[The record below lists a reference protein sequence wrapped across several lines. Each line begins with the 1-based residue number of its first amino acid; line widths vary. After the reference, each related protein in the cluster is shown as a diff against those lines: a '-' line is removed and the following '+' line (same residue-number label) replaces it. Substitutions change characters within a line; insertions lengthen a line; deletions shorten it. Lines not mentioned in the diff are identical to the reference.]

1 LLQIGEKIMSQVVEH
16 FLQAELSLIGYA
28 RLTVGEP
35 NQTELIKVGLSPSR
49 AVDFAT
55 NWSIVDQY
63 NEPSTGLS
71 ATVFEEVASGRRYL
85 AIRGTQP
92 SGADLTADGLLALGL
107 PSDLNPQFISL
118 KTKIDSWLADGT
130 LNSFFTVTGHSL
142 GGYLAAAVKQ
152 TYAQVSDAYLFN
164 APGISSVFGNLAD
177 ALAGVLGLSSAPTG
191 NIWNVRGSE
200 GLSVI
205 AGLGYQLG
213 TAISIQ
219 TEAAS
224 NPLNNHSIVGLT
236 DALAIRSLYSRLVP
250 SASEEQLSAVVD
262 ASGAVSGHTL
272 ENALDA
278 MRRIFMGAAV
288 IETPL
293 GDRDA
298 FHAHL
303 HELQN
308 SAAFTSLAGT
318 VQLVPL
324 TGFTAGQ
331 IAQLSK
337 GNDAQ
342 GLASRYALAALN
354 PFVLNGADYSA
365 FNMDGELSLYDPI
378 TETGAMSDQY
388 LADRAALL
396 ARKLW
401 FSTEDI
407 SSVDTSVV
415 FDSNNHPF
423 QNESAYFEDAS
434 SGYRIQQ
441 GGLFNNTR
449 HYYFGGE
456 ADDTHAGA
464 HFSDSLYGGAGADS
478 LNGNGGNDH
487 LEGGSG
493 YDTYLVKPG
502 DGYDTILDCD
512 GLGVVQFGTIQ
523 VLGSIDL
530 DPSDWLR
537 IHGSN
542 TWVDRRNNITYI
554 KRVVAGETQLL
565 IRKGDATLLVRGWSD
580 NELGIALGEGGA
592 PALPVTTSAM
602 TGDLMPLD
610 TDPHADGV
618 QVDYDIHHN
627 LVTEEA
633 VEAKQDVLYGSSG
646 NDHIQGRA
654 GTDYLAG
661 KEGDDL
667 LEGGVGDDVLLGSA
681 GNDTLRG
688 DQGNDILLG
697 DHDLAVVDSYDL
709 TKDASLLVKRLETES
724 DGVIDYQ
731 WQISIDSILPEGG
744 DDVIDGGDGDD
755 LILAGGGDDI
765 VHGGESNDIVFGGQ
779 GADIIL
785 GQSGNDVLFGNA
797 GYGHLTEDGNDYID
811 GGQGD
816 DQLWGAGGSD
826 VLVGGAGSDIL
837 FGDGNGTLP
846 EDEGDDVLIG
856 GDGDDALWGHG
867 GNDLLLGEAGDDRI
881 DGGDGDDVLDGGDGA
896 DYLMGGEG
904 NDTYLNVAGED
915 TVHDNDGDNTLQLA
929 ANGIGAAGFSASAQ
943 TDGSDTQYMQVQI
956 ALDSGGALMVNN
968 PFAATGN
975 TLLQFNTGEELDL
988 ETLIGERLNT
998 PLNLVNDDSGGRL
1011 YGGAEADLLTGAA
1024 GDDTLL
1030 GHGGGDTITGMAGK
1044 DLLFGGGGSDTL
1056 LGGDGDD
1063 TLVGGAGSDFLVGG
1077 AGDDVYTLDATSGE
1091 DTLLDSE
1098 GRNVIRFSANVVP
1111 GNLLASHSL
1120 IAGTPSLR
1128 LLHGSDLLA
1137 TIKGG
1142 VQQYRFEF
1150 AGVTMSAAEF
1160 IGTYSDVP
1168 VSSFGENGDYHL
1180 FGGRASDAL
1189 HGYDGGDCLYGGRDQ
1204 DDLFGGDGD
1213 DTLDGGPGNDLL
1225 TGEGGDDTYVFGRD
1239 SGHDTIQWQG
1249 NVAAGDRIVF
1259 GAGIRQ
1265 DDLFYAR
1272 TSDQSLLITIDGAD
1286 ASLTL
1291 VGWFGTGTRP
1301 IRFEFEDESPLE
1313 LAQLTA
1319 LEASPIAGTSG
1330 NDYLTGTEFPDR
1342 LLGGDGSDMLY
1353 GGAGGD
1359 LLEGGPGHD
1368 VYVMRPGHPNGAG
1381 GTDSVAELAGEASL
1395 IRVEGSRLGDLT
1407 HRQEGNDLVVS
1418 ILGADAGLRL
1428 IDYYTLDHAWTIEDH
1443 TGAREILDV
1452 VLMDNEARRTEMG
1465 ADTLLEE
1472 TFVSGWRSWLSG
1484 KQLAEGNVIQ
1494 HENGVI
1500 ERLPEIELNY
1510 SNYQYIP
1517 LIGTQYKNE
1526 SAYADVDGWKLTT
1539 IGEQHLNLDDGLS
1552 LIQLDGANGGDA
1564 FVEGFQTSGY
1574 SSIWNVTVN
1583 DWRVSHEFDGSPI
1596 YAYETKYFSEKLVL
1610 TEELSGINFGPGV
1623 SLYPSG
1629 EPDEYWRV
1637 WSEEVPVL
1645 QGTEIYAGTSA
1656 TPTVFALSP
1665 GSSPLTD
1672 ALALGRVAHA
1682 GGALPGILT
1691 QEVYRQEELI
1701 LLSRI
1706 NGGRGDDELIF
1717 NGRPGQA
1724 YVIHGGEGDD
1734 FLGADVNEGEIL
1746 YIDIPQP
1753 GGYLDGGAGND
1764 LLMGGQGD
1772 DFLIGGTGR
1781 NHLRGGDGSDRYVI
1795 TGSGVDLVNPVSSRR
1810 SAWWVAPWDFA
1821 RDVIDLPAA
1830 LSSQGL
1836 TTVFGQA
1843 IVSGLVTPTI
1853 DLIWDGETRV
1863 KVALPRISGLDGMQQ
1878 NHDPVSLRFAD
1889 GGSAQLGDLLATS
1902 PSSESYA
1909 YYAGRT
1915 RVALSS
1921 SSGSLSGEGADN
1933 MFVVL
1938 GSGVTEVTTGV
1949 GSNQL
1954 QAINAGSRI
1963 HLALA
1968 TGSETW
1974 LGYDDYF
1981 SDRTTRANI
1990 RVIGSHAA
1998 ELHLTLPDLQ
2008 ALQGFRLGRDGQD
2021 LVLLQQNATPLNE
2034 AWSRELRFDNWFSEP
2049 AIHQVEFRTNVHDE
2063 TIGEYR
2069 TAFLSLQAWVDHLA
2083 MLTAGS
2089 NAEDSWIP
2097 LGELDWRIAEVAAT
2111 WGDYLHAG
2119 LEDADDGDGMHWLA
2133 PKAIVDFSPGMG
2145 RVTAKAY
2152 DAIRVA
2158 EAFAPASL
2166 VFTKSDSDLLVST
2179 AGGME
2184 ALLLKGW
2191 YLRDDGPEAWFANGD
2206 TLSFT
2211 ELSLMAGT
2219 MTGTSDPDQL
2229 SAPDEHGWTLLGLGG
2244 DDELVGNTGADML
2257 AGGLG
2262 ADGMS
2267 GGKGDDLYYVDDAG
2281 DNLVEL
2287 ADQGFDSVISSVSFR
2302 LPAQIEAM
2310 HLEGQG
2316 DLNATGN
2323 ALDNVL
2329 TGNDGANTLNGG
2341 QGADTMSGG
2350 LGNDLYIVENA
2361 GDSIVEEAN
2370 SGVDHVR
2377 ASVDY
2382 VLPGQVEHL
2391 TLTGADAIMGAG
2403 NELDNVL
2410 LGNRNSNVLAG
2421 GGGSDLLNG
2430 RAGEDSMRG
2439 GPGDDTYIV
2448 DDTGDTLLEEAGQ
2461 GVDLVKASVDFVL
2474 PANVENLTLTGIASV
2489 IGTGNALD
2497 NILLG
2502 NGRENYLSGL
2512 DGNDLLRGRG
2522 GNDILQSGS
2531 GNDFL
2536 YGGGT
2541 VANLLDAGAGDDLLS
2556 GGSGN
2561 DLFIGGRGN
2570 DMIMTGSGADIIA
2583 FNRGDGLD
2591 IVSAGATADDTL
2603 SLGGGIGAEQ
2613 LSLTKS
2619 GNDLVLDTSEGDA
2632 IVFTNWYRGK
2642 ASIATLQL
2650 LIEDSLYFQPG
2661 GDDPL
2666 RDNKVERFDFSGMV
2680 AAFDS
2685 ARAAQPGLTSWTLAQ
2700 ALADFHVS
2708 GSDAEAMGGD
2718 IGFHYGRHGKLGGI
2732 GLAAG
2737 QSILSEAPFGM
2748 TPQAFLPS
2756 AELQHGP
2763 VRLI

>member
-1 LLQIGEKIMSQVVEH
+1 MIGFAEH
-16 FLQAELSLIGYA
+16 YRQAELSLAAYA
-28 RLTVGEP
+28 NLTKGIPDTQALEGEG
-35 NQTELIKVGLSPSR
+35 NGFSPAQS
-49 AVDFAT
+49 AHFAST
-55 NWSIVDQY
+55 WFVVDQHTDLT
-63 NEPSTGLS
+63 TGLS
-71 ATVFEEVASGRRYL
+71 ATVFEEVASGRRCL
-85 AIRGTQP
+85 AIRGTQL

-107 PSDLNPQFISL
+107 PSSLNPQFTSL
-118 KTKIDSWLADGT
+118 KTQIDSWLAEGT
-130 LNSFFTVTGHSL
+130 LSSFFTVTGHSL

-164 APGISSVFGNLAD
+164 APGISSLFGNLAD
-177 ALAGVLGLSSAPTG
+177 ALASALGLSSAPSG

-236 DALAIRSLYSRLVP
+236 DALAIHSLYSP
-250 SASEEQLSAVVD
+250 FASGVSQEQLNAVVD
-262 ASGAVSGHTL
+262 ASGAVNGHTL

-278 MRRIFMGAAV
+278 MRRIFMGAA
-288 IETPL
+288 ITETPV

-298 FHAHL
+298 FYAHL

-318 VQLVPL
+318 AQLVLL
-324 TGFTAGQ
+324 TGLTASQ
-331 IAQLSK
+331 IAQLAK
-337 GNDAQ
+337 GNDTQ
-342 GLASRYALAALN
+342 GLATRYAIAALN

-365 FNMDGELSLYDPI
+365 HNAQGALSLYDPI
-378 TETGAMSDQY
+378 SGTGVMSDQY

-423 QNESAYFEDAS
+423 QNESAYFEDAG

-464 HFSDSLYGGAGADS
+464 HFSDSLYGGAGADTLS
-478 LNGNGGNDH
+478 GNGGNDH

-502 DGYDTILDCD
+502 DGYDTILDSD

-530 DPSDWLR
+530 DPADWLH

-542 TWVDRRNNITYI
+542 TWVGRRNSITYI
-554 KRVVAGETQLL
+554 ERVIAGETQLL

-580 NELGIALGEGGA
+580 NELGIVLGEGGA
-592 PALPVTTSAM
+592 PVLPVTTSAM
-602 TGDLMPLD
+602 TGDLMSLD

-618 QVDYDIHHN
+618 QAGYDIHHN
-627 LVTEEA
+627 LLTEET
-633 VEAKQDVLYGSSG
+633 VEARQDVLYGSGG
-646 NDHIQGRA
+646 NDHIQGLA

-661 KEGDDL
+661 KGGDDL
-667 LEGGVGDDVLLGSA
+667 LEGGDGDDALLGGA

-688 DQGNDILLG
+688 EEGNDILLG
-697 DHDLAVVDSYDL
+697 DHDLATVDSFDL
-709 TKDASLLVKRLETES
+709 TKHASLLVKRMETAN
-724 DGVIDYQ
+724 GAVIDYQ
-731 WQISIDSILPEGG
+731 WQISIDSIVTAGG

-755 LILAGGGDDI
+755 LILAGGGDDF
-765 VHGGESNDIVFGGQ
+765 VDGGEGNDVVFGGE
-779 GADIIL
+779 GADRIL
-785 GQSGNDVLFGNA
+785 GQGGNDVLFGNA
-797 GYGHLTEDGNDYID
+797 GHDHPRNDGDDYID

-816 DQLWGAGGSD
+816 DQLWGAGGND
-826 VLVGGAGSDIL
+826 VLVGGAGSDNL
-837 FGDGNGTLP
+837 YGDGNGTLP

-856 GDGDDALWGHG
+856 GDGDDALWGLG
-867 GNDLLLGEAGDDRI
+867 GHDLLMGEAGDDRI
-881 DGGDGDDVLDGGDGA
+881 DGGEGDDVLDGGDGA

-915 TVHDNDGDNTLQLA
+915 TILDNEGDNTLQLA
-929 ANGIGAAGFSASAQ
+929 ANGIGGAGFSASVQ
-943 TDGSDTQYMQVQI
+943 TDSSDAQYMQVRI

-968 PFAATGN
+968 PFVATG
-975 TLLQFNTGEELDL
+975 TTTLQFASGEELDL

-1011 YGGAEADLLTGAA
+1011 YGGAAADLLTGAA

-1030 GHGGGDTITGMAGK
+1030 GHGGGDTIAGMSGN
-1044 DLLFGGGGSDTL
+1044 DMLIGGEGNDTL
-1056 LGGDGDD
+1056 LGGAGDD
-1063 TLVGGAGSDFLVGG
+1063 MLVGGAGSDFLVGG
-1077 AGDDVYTLDATSGE
+1077 AGDDVYMLDAASGG
-1091 DTLLDSE
+1091 DTLIDTE
-1098 GRNVIRFSANVVP
+1098 GRNVIRFSANVDP
-1111 GNLLASHSL
+1111 ENLRLSYSL
-1120 IAGTPSLR
+1120 VAGSPCLR
-1128 LLHGSDLLA
+1128 LLHGSDVLA
-1137 TIKGG
+1137 TVKSR
-1142 VQQYRFEF
+1142 VDAYSFEF
-1150 AGVTMSAAEF
+1150 SGGTRMTAAEF
-1160 IGTYSDVP
+1160 IGTFSDSP
-1168 VSSFGENGDYHL
+1168 VTSFGDDNEDLL
-1180 FGGRASDAL
+1180 FGGRANDSL
-1189 HGYDGGDCLYGGRDQ
+1189 QGYDGRDSLHGGMGH
-1204 DDLFGGDGD
+1204 DDLSGGDGD
-1213 DTLDGGPGNDLL
+1213 DMLDGGPGNDLL
-1225 TGEGGDDTYVFGRD
+1225 SGDDGDDTYVFGRD
-1239 SGHDTIQWQG
+1239 SGHDTIQWLG
-1249 NVAAGDRIVF
+1249 IEAAGDRVVF

-1265 DDLFYAR
+1265 DDLSYAR
-1272 TSDQSLLITIDGAD
+1272 TQDHSLLITVDGAD

-1291 VGWFGTGTRP
+1291 MGWFGTDTRLL
-1301 IRFEFEDESPLE
+1301 RFEFEDESPLE
-1313 LAQLTA
+1313 VAQLAA
-1319 LEASPIAGTSG
+1319 LEAPPIAGTSG
-1330 NDYLTGTEFPDR
+1330 NDALTGTGLPDR
-1342 LLGGDGSDMLY
+1342 LLGGEGSDVLY
-1353 GGAGGD
+1353 GGAGDD

-1368 VYVMRPGHPNGAG
+1368 VYVLRPGHPVGAG
-1381 GTDSVAELAGEASL
+1381 GTDSVVELAGEASL
-1395 IRVEGSRLGDLT
+1395 IQVEGSRLEDLT

-1428 IDYYTLDHAWTIEDH
+1428 LDYYILDHAWTIGDH

-1472 TFVSGWRSWLSG
+1472 TFVSGWRTWLSG
-1484 KQLAEGNVIQ
+1484 KLLAEGNVIQ

-1500 ERLPEIELNY
+1500 ERLPDIELNY
-1510 SNYQYIP
+1510 SNYQYVP
-1517 LIGTQYKNE
+1517 LTGTPYKDE

-1539 IGEQHLNLDDGLS
+1539 IGEQHLKLDDGLP
-1552 LIQLDGANGGDA
+1552 LIQLDGANGDDA
-1564 FVEGFQTSGY
+1564 FAEGFQTNGY
-1574 SSIWNVTVN
+1574 SSIWSVAVN
-1583 DWRVSHEFDGSPI
+1583 DWRVSHEFDAQPV

-1610 TEELSGINFGPGV
+1610 TEELSGISFGPGV

-1637 WSEEVPVL
+1637 WSEEVPIL

-1656 TPTVFALSP
+1656 IPTVFALSP
-1665 GSSPLTD
+1665 GSAPLTD
-1672 ALALGRVAHA
+1672 ALALGRLAHA
-1682 GGALPGILT
+1682 GGGLPGVLT

-1706 NGGRGDDELIF
+1706 SGGRGDDELVF

-1734 FLGADVNEGEIL
+1734 LLGADVNEGEIL

-1753 GGYLDGGAGND
+1753 GAYLDGGVGND
-1764 LLMGGQGD
+1764 LIMGGQGD

-1795 TGSGVDLVNPVSSRR
+1795 TGSGLDLVNPVSNRR

-1836 TTVFGQA
+1836 TTAFGQA
-1843 IVSGLVTPTI
+1843 IVSGLVTPTL
-1853 DLIWDGETRV
+1853 DLAWDGETRV
-1863 KVALPRISGLDGMQQ
+1863 KVALPRITRSDGLEQH
-1878 NHDPVSLRFAD
+1878 HDPLSLRFAD
-1889 GGSAQLGDLLATS
+1889 GGSMQLTDLLAST
-1902 PSSESYA
+1902 PSSKNYA

-1921 SSGSLSGEGADN
+1921 SPGSLSGEGADN

-1938 GSGVTEVTTGV
+1938 GSGVTEVTTGIGRNHV
-1949 GSNQL
+1949 
-1954 QAINAGSRI
+1954 QAINAGSLI
-1963 HLALA
+1963 HLVLA
-1968 TGSETW
+1968 AGSETW
-1974 LGYDDYF
+1974 LGYDNFY
-1981 SDRTTRANI
+1981 SALTTRANI
-1990 RVIGSHAA
+1990 RVYGTHVA
-1998 ELHLTLPDLQ
+1998 ELHLTLPDVRELD
-2008 ALQGFRLGRDGQD
+2008 GFRLGRDGQD
-2021 LVLLQQNATPLNE
+2021 LVLSQQNAAAVNE

-2049 AIHQVEFRTNVHDE
+2049 AIHQVEFRTSVHDE
-2063 TIGEYR
+2063 ALGTYR
-2069 TAFLSLQAWVDHLA
+2069 TAFLSLQSWVDHLA
-2083 MLTAGS
+2083 SLSGGAIADG
-2089 NAEDSWIP
+2089 SWISG
-2097 LGELDWRIAEVAAT
+2097 GELDWRIAEVEAT
-2111 WGDYLHAG
+2111 WGDYLPAG
-2119 LEDADDGDGMHWLA
+2119 LDDVDDGDGMRWKA
-2133 PKAIVDFSPGMG
+2133 PIAVVDFSSGMG
-2145 RVTAKAY
+2145 SVTAKAY
-2152 DAIRVA
+2152 DAIRFA
-2158 EAFAPASL
+2158 EAFAPAGL
-2166 VFTKSDSDLLVST
+2166 VFTKSGSDLLVST
-2179 AGGME
+2179 ASGME

-2191 YLRDDGPEAWFANGD
+2191 YLLDDGPEAWFANGD
-2206 TLSFT
+2206 TLSFA

-2219 MTGTSDPDQL
+2219 LTGTSGPDHL
-2229 SAPDEHGWTLLGLGG
+2229 TAPDEHGWSLLGLGG
-2244 DDELVGNTGADML
+2244 DDTLVGHAGADTL
-2257 AGGLG
+2257 DGGRG
-2262 ADGMS
+2262 ADDMW
-2267 GGKGDDLYYVDDAG
+2267 GGPGDDVYHVDDAG
-2281 DNLVEL
+2281 DSLVEY
-2287 ADQGFDSVISSVSFR
+2287 ADDGFDRVISSISFR

-2310 HLEGQG
+2310 CLKGED

-2341 QGADTMSGG
+2341 LGADTMSGG

-2370 SGVDHVR
+2370 GGVDHVR

-2391 TLTGADAIMGAG
+2391 TLTGAAAIIGTG

-2410 LGNRNSNVLAG
+2410 LGNRISNDLAG
-2421 GGGSDLLNG
+2421 GGGNDTLNG
-2430 RAGEDSMRG
+2430 RGGADSMRG

-2461 GVDLVKASVDFVL
+2461 GVDLVKASVDYTL
-2474 PANVENLTLTGIASV
+2474 PANVESLTLTGIASV
-2489 IGTGNALD
+2489 VGTGNALD
-2497 NILLG
+2497 NTLLG

-2570 DMIMTGSGADIIA
+2570 DTIMTGSGADIIA

-2603 SLGGGIGAEQ
+2603 SLGGGIAPEQ

-2619 GNDLVLDTSEGDA
+2619 GNDLVLDTGEGDA
-2632 IVFTNWYRGK
+2632 IVFTDWYRGK
-2642 ASIATLQL
+2642 PGIATLQL
-2650 LIEDSLYFQPG
+2650 VIGDSLDFQPG
-2661 GDDPL
+2661 GDGPL
-2666 RDNKVERFDFSGMV
+2666 RDHKVERFDFSGVV
-2680 AAFDS
+2680 AAFDG

-2700 ALADFHVS
+2700 ALVDFHVS
-2708 GSDAEAMGGD
+2708 GSDLEALGGD
-2718 IGFHYGRHGKLGGI
+2718 LAYHYGRYGKLDGI

-2748 TPQAFLPS
+2748 APQAFLPS